1 MGLANRRLLKLLG
14 GSYGSTYDPP
24 LLGYDGRYLC
34 LRERLMRFLIVAV
47 FLLSACTIQLSP
59 NEPRFDDLTRRVGIL
74 EATKADA
81 ARTAEALNSLSTE
94 IDKRPMPTP
103 VPTPQG

>member
-1 MGLANRRLLKLLG
+1 MRILTVALLVCG
-14 GSYGSTYDPP
+14 
-24 LLGYDGRYLC
+24 
-34 LRERLMRFLIVAV
+34 
-47 FLLSACTIQLSP
+47 CTIQLSP
-59 NEPRFDDLTRRVGIL
+59 NEARFDDLTRRVGIL